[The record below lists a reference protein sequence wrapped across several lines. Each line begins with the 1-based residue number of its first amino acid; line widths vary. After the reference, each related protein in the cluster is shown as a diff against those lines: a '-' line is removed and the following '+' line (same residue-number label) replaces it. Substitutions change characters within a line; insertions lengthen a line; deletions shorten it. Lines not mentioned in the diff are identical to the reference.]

1 VTGNIL
7 YIPGVNDSIMMQ
19 SLEMER
25 LCSLFFELS
34 NEDRLSIILKL
45 MKEPMK
51 LTHIAK
57 ELDLTVQETSR
68 QLARMNE
75 IELVT
80 KDPDGFYV
88 LQPYGRHAIRLFP
101 GFQFLTEHVDYFNRH
116 TLDLLPERFMG
127 RIGEL
132 RGSVPVTALMKTFSN
147 IERLMRESE
156 EFFWYMSDE
165 NLISSSHYVLA
176 LDALER
182 GIAIRC
188 IEPLGY
194 RPPPHILDSIS
205 NEIKTAIDAYR
216 GKEMLLDKVFE
227 KIDLVM
233 YMNEKEVGILALPT
247 LTGEFDYKGFSSTDP
262 KVLEWCK
269 DLHRYYWERG
279 SLRDDVY
286 IKVRD

>member
-1 VTGNIL
+1 
-7 YIPGVNDSIMMQ
+7 
-19 SLEMER
+19 
-25 LCSLFFELS
+25 
-34 NEDRLSIILKL
+34 

>member
-1 VTGNIL
+1 MTGIFFTVPSKL
-7 YIPGVNDSIMMQ
+7 SPIMMQ

-45 MKEPMK
+45 TNQPLK

-57 ELDLTVQETSR
+57 ALDLTVQEASR
-68 QLARMNE
+68 QLSRLSE

-80 KDPDGFYV
+80 KNPDGFYV
-88 LQPYGRHAIRLFP
+88 LQPYGRHALRLFP

-116 TLDLLPERFMG
+116 TLGLLPERFMG

-132 RGSVPVTALMKTFSN
+132 RGCVPVTALMKTFSN
-147 IERLMRESE
+147 IERLMREAE
-156 EFFWYMSDE
+156 EFFWYKSDE
-165 NLISSSHYVLA
+165 NLISSNHYVLA

-182 GIAIRC
+182 GIEIRC
-188 IEPLGY
+188 IEPRGY
-194 RPPPHILDSIS
+194 RPPPHIVDTIS
-205 NEIKTAIDAYR
+205 DEIKTAIDAYR
-216 GKEMLLDKVFE
+216 GKEKLLDKVFE
-227 KIDLVM
+227 KIDLTM
-233 YMNEKEVGILALPT
+233 YMNEKELGILAFPT
-247 LTGEFDYKGFSSTDP
+247 MTGEFDYMGFSSKDP

-269 DLHRYYWERG
+269 NLHSYYWDRG

-286 IKVRD
+286 IRVRD